1 MRLRRYIGRHLR
13 PRPKRR
19 GTVVVATAATMAMAS
34 PASAGTHVVR
44 RGETLSG
51 IAAHYGTSVAHLARA
66 NRLADPNMIVAGQS
80 LRVPGGSGKATAR
93 IHEVSSGETL
103 SGIAARYGT
112 SVARLAR
119 ANGLRN
125 PNLIV
130 AGPRLKVPGGSGAG
144 PFVPP
149 PPAPESAIA
158 ASLVNQARSHGVEV
172 SLVQAVALQE
182 SGWQQDVV
190 SSAGALGVMQ
200 VMPGTARYVN
210 RSLGGGHLNVRA
222 ADDNVHLGVMY
233 LRHLLDTMP
242 TSRKA
247 LAAYLAGPGNVGR
260 KLTPGQRHYVD
271 AVEAIQS
278 RYR

>member
-1 MRLRRYIGRHLR
+1 M
-13 PRPKRR
+13 
-19 GTVVVATAATMAMAS
+19 VVTAASMAMAG
-34 PASAGTHVVR
+34 PAYAGTHVVR

-51 IAAHYGTSVAHLARA
+51 IAARYGTSVAHLARA
-66 NRLADPNMIVAGQS
+66 NRLANPSLIIAGQS
-80 LRVPGGSGKATAR
+80 LRVPGRGGGTAR
-93 IHEVSSGETL
+93 VHVVSSGETL

-112 SVARLAR
+112 SVAHLAR
-119 ANGLRN
+119 ANRLAN

-130 AGPRLKVPGGSGAG
+130 AGQRLKVPAGSGGGA
-144 PFVPP
+144 FTAP
-149 PPAPESAIA
+149 PPASDSTIA

-172 SLVQAVALQE
+172 SLVQAVATQE

-233 LRHLLDTMP
+233 LRHMLETMP
-242 TSRKA
+242 STRKA

-260 KLTPGQRHYVD
+260 KLTSEQRHYVD

-278 RYR
+278 RYS